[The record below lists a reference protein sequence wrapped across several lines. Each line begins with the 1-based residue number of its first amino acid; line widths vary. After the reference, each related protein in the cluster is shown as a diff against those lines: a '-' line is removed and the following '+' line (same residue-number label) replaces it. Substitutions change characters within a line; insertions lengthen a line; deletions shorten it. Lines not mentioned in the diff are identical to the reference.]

1 MKSEFEHSWL
11 THEYFFTV
19 CWNQDPNK
27 IHEQQLVHIFFTST
41 LLRDLPFPLTLSTLI
56 SYSSF
61 LFFFILS
68 HLFSQSAPQILLLI
82 EAHGLWV
89 SRLSPD
95 FLCLY
100 TSLPVKSALCPCL
113 CFSDDAQTSWI
124 TRSPLLP
131 WILLLAL
138 QLA

>member
-1 MKSEFEHSWL
+1 MFCYNFSFLVCEFK
-11 THEYFFTV
+11 
-19 CWNQDPNK
+19 NK
-27 IHEQQLVHIFFTST
+27 HLKHLKGYLSFSLPMSFSFI
-41 LLRDLPFPLTLSTLI
+41 PFPLTLSTLI

-89 SRLSPD
+89 SWLSPD